1 MNKNDEKIMKLREA
15 IAEKRKEL
23 DGSEHKRF
31 SPITHCRVPVELVSA
46 NSDGYYN
53 LNAMSKGALVNLL
66 IKLNMYRLSM
76 VDLGLDTSSVPY
88 GWDFSIDDIIR
99 DISAKIAVYNYRE
112 EMQKLDVLEA
122 RLEELLSDEKQ
133 KELEIENIEKMF
145 NI

>member
-1 MNKNDEKIMKLREA
+1 MKQLQ
-15 IAEKRKEL
+15 KRKKEL

-88 GWDFSIDDIIR
+88 GWDFSIDDMIR
-99 DISAKIAVYNYRE
+99 DIGAKIAVYNYRE
-112 EMQKLDVLEA
+112 EMQKLDALEA

-133 KELEIENIEKMF
+133 KELEIENIERMF

>member
-1 MNKNDEKIMKLREA
+1 MNKNDEKIMKLRET
-15 IAEKRKEL
+15 IAEKKKEL
-23 DGSEHKRF
+23 DGSEYKRF
-31 SPITHCRVPVELVSA
+31 SPITHCRVPYELVSP
-46 NSDGYYN
+46 NGDGCYN
-53 LNAMSKGALVNLL
+53 INAMSKGALINLL

-88 GWDFSIDDIIR
+88 GCDFSIDDMIR
-99 DISAKIAVYNYRE
+99 DISAKIAVYNYKE

-133 KELEIENIEKMF
+133 KELEIENIERMF